1 MGRWGGMAGG
11 GGVITLV
18 IFWAWRS
25 AKFFLVIFRIMR
37 GLFTLGAHTLESPI
51 SWNLLTLM

>member
-1 MGRWGGMAGG
+1 MGGG
-11 GGVITLV
+11 GGVNTLV